1 MASRRDSAFS
11 LIELLVFTAIFSF
24 VLVAFVTMLIS
35 VTQIQTRESSQAEV
49 NGQSQF
55 LLQQVQSYVERAS
68 LVDIPQDTATTT
80 LKLYMGIDSQ
90 DPTFITL
97 SNGTVYLQQTATGT
111 LQALTSPRVSVS
123 GLSFTRRANPPGHDA
138 VAVSFTISY
147 NTTNFTQIFSQL
159 AQTTVARVAAA
170 TFDSNLVPSSTA
182 TYNLGVSGQI
192 WSSINQVINFSGS
205 NVGIGTTPSLATF
218 EVGSG
223 NIRAD
228 SGDLVAANSA
238 NGLVLKS
245 PGGTCYRITIANGGA
260 IATSTLTCP

>member
-111 LQALTSPRVSVS
+111 LQALTSPRV
-123 GLSFTRRANPPGHDA
+123 
-138 VAVSFTISY
+138 
-147 NTTNFTQIFSQL
+147 
-159 AQTTVARVAAA
+159 
-170 TFDSNLVPSSTA
+170 
-182 TYNLGVSGQI
+182 
-192 WSSINQVINFSGS
+192 
-205 NVGIGTTPSLATF
+205 
-218 EVGSG
+218 
-223 NIRAD
+223 
-228 SGDLVAANSA
+228 
-238 NGLVLKS
+238 
-245 PGGTCYRITIANGGA
+245 
-260 IATSTLTCP
+260 